1 MYSHPDQELPKSS
14 IVAKLGQW
22 SNSQMSWIAK
32 IPGAFL
38 LFRLVYRLVYPD
50 NKASVDFAKT
60 LKTAKPQQI
69 TKILIVSP
77 QSWDKV
83 RMPWKPAMGNYFYDI
98 WKSAVERYGEK
109 AVLLHQIAPADPS
122 WSEKLLEVILAE
134 QPSHVLFQGE
144 EDPNG
149 NPNAWP
155 EFAAQLAKVWSGQ
168 LIFLM
173 YDSVYWWHIFTAE
186 KVARVFPNTSVHAID
201 RLPTELHSS
210 IRRSGPGVLPTSL
223 ETVKILNSDALFAH
237 PPKVRTDLTCV
248 GSLYPDRKKQLS
260 RFKNAGIDV
269 VVNPHRVGRTDL
281 PSYIEYASAIGHSW
295 ATINLSRNHG
305 MPKKHV
311 KTRVLEA
318 PLFGTL
324 LLSDEKNL
332 SSEIIP
338 EDGFVYFS
346 SPRDLRRKIQFL
358 RDNPEEYEAIK
369 NRGIQYA
376 NSITN
381 SIFWEKIE
389 GLYN

>member
-1 MYSHPDQELPKSS
+1 MYSHPDQVRPKSS
-14 IVAKLGQW
+14 IVARLGEW

-32 IPGAFL
+32 IPGAFG
-38 LFRLVYRLVYPD
+38 LFRLIYRFVYPD
-50 NKASVDFAKT
+50 DKASVDFAKT
-60 LKTAKPQQI
+60 LEKSEPQKI

-83 RMPWKPAMGNYFYDI
+83 RIPWQAGLGNYFYDI
-98 WKSAVERYGEK
+98 WRSAVERYGAD
-109 AVLLHQIAPADPS
+109 AVSLHQISQGDS
-122 WSEKLLEVILAE
+122 NWQEKLLSSINLE

-149 NPNAWP
+149 YPNSWP
-155 EFAAQLAKVWSGQ
+155 DFAAQLAKVWHGE

-201 RLPTELHSS
+201 RLPTELHRS
-210 IRRSGPGVLPTSL
+210 IRRSGPGVLPTSH
-223 ETVKILNSDALFAH
+223 ETVKFLHSDSLFTHTPQLPA
-237 PPKVRTDLTCV
+237 DLTFV
-248 GSLYPDRKKQLS
+248 GSLYPDRKKQLGKF
-260 RFKNAGIDV
+260 RNAGIDV
-269 VVNPHRVGRTDL
+269 AVNPHRVGRSDF

-332 SSEIIP
+332 SAQIIP

-346 SPRDLRRKIQFL
+346 SPRDLKRKIKFL
-358 RDNPEEYEAIK
+358 RDNPQEYEAIK
-369 NRGIQYA
+369 NRGIKYA

-389 GLYN
+389 GLYV